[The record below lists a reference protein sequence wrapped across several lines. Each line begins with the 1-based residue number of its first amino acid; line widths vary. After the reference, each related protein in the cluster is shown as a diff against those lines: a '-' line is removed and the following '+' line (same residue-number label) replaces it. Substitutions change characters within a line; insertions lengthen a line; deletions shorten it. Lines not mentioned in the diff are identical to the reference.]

1 MVAPSPSPVA
11 LVGLVVVAAGTL
23 LALVYGVRE
32 LRLASHVLRSR
43 PDAVLDAPDG
53 GPIQLRGT
61 AKPAGGRVRSPFTDT
76 SCLASE
82 YVVEEARDSKHG
94 RSWTTIAS
102 GERYVPFRLDDGSGS
117 VLIEPPGADFRLEEH
132 ARIDVD
138 GGRAPPEPIRAFI
151 DRTEDV
157 DSQNR
162 RLDLRLFELRT
173 GTDRRFRER
182 VLEPGEEILVLGT
195 ARYDTTVSRRSG
207 EVNAAVGI
215 DERVLSDSRWI
226 RLRHRLFGYPFVVS
240 DSTERRLGLR
250 AGLRGGG
257 AVVAAVAVIGLA
269 IAWVL

>member
-1 MVAPSPSPVA
+1 MAVPSIGPLTLVA
-11 LVGLVVVAAGTL
+11 LLIVAAGAL

-32 LRLASHVLRSR
+32 LRLASRVLRSR
-43 PDAVLDAPDG
+43 PDAVLDAPNG
-53 GPIQLRGT
+53 GSIQLRGT
-61 AKPAGGRVRSPFTDT
+61 ARPERGRLRSPFTDT
-76 SCLASE
+76 ACLAYE

-102 GERYVPFRLDDGSGS
+102 GDRYVPFRLADGSGS

-132 ARIDVD
+132 ARIAVD
-138 GGRAPPEPIRAFI
+138 GGSRPPAPIREFI
-151 DRTEDV
+151 DRTEEV

-182 VLEPGEEILVLGT
+182 VLEPGEEIHVLGT
-195 ARYDTTVSRRSG
+195 ARYDTTASRRSG

-215 DERVLSDSRWI
+215 DERVLADSRWV

-240 DSTERRLGLR
+240 DSTERRLGFR

-257 AVVAAVAVIGLA
+257 TVVAAIAASGLA
-269 IAWVL
+269 IAWLL